1 MFKAIIDLIL
11 GNNNKKSEVLHK
23 SDIQRSLY
31 DFNESKELFKN
42 VNKTNKKVI
51 NNSQKLF
58 NNGKN

>member
-1 MFKAIIDLIL
+1 MLKAIINLIL
-11 GNNNKKSEVLHK
+11 GNNNKKSEALHK

-31 DFNESKELFKN
+31 DFNMSKELFKN